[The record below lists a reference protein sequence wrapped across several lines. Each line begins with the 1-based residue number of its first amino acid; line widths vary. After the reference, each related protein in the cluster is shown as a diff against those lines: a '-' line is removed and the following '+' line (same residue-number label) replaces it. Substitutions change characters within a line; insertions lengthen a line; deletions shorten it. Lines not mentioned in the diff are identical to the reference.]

1 MVERVLS
8 MDEVAGSMPATS
20 TLFALSFSHDR
31 IGLLLCSFLL
41 FDLLPPISL
50 CFFLIW
56 HPEGYLDLINHLR
69 LELLKICVHTS
80 TRSYILLVF
89 YLNLNIK

>member
-1 MVERVLS
+1 
-8 MDEVAGSMPATS
+8 
-20 TLFALSFSHDR
+20 
-31 IGLLLCSFLL
+31 LCSFLL

-80 TRSYILLVF
+80 TFSSSISTYILNKLTTNCMPPPPHI
-89 YLNLNIK
+89 LAHSINPPQCQEWP

>member
-31 IGLLLCSFLL
+31 IGFAVVQFPFVRFVAADFSLLL
-41 FDLLPPISL
+41 
-50 CFFLIW
+50 
-56 HPEGYLDLINHLR
+56 LDLASRRLFRFDQSFTTGIAQNLR
-69 LELLKICVHTS
+69 TYED
-80 TRSYILLVF
+80 
-89 YLNLNIK
+89 IK